1 MGLMESNAALVHF
14 WLYTCFV
21 HLDSISQDN
30 KNHPDDF
37 ICSIGIGRKRGKGS
51 IISVIRRMSRV
62 WYNALYNY
70 HARKI
75 ITLDN
80 TLDLFIILLLD
91 LIQSKAEKGID

>member
-1 MGLMESNAALVHF
+1 MESNAALVHF

-21 HLDSISQDN
+21 HLDSISQGN